1 MAFGEDNV
9 SVRQRVCCG
18 TLLRG
23 RFIRF
28 ILLSVA
34 VNQGSTL
41 ELNTMLH
48 VDLWAKA
55 AAEAGNSIVG
65 IMNTGCFRLID
76 KAKWNGKQCS
86 RRGDGTERESERMR
100 GGPNEGS
107 SVRALGGRCAT
118 RSVMVNDGVEV
129 VVGQCGRKEG

>member
-1 MAFGEDNV
+1 LNKASISGFESLRSSESGPLGSIIEQSVHMAFGEDNV

-65 IMNTGCFRLID
+65 IMNTDVF
-76 KAKWNGKQCS
+76 
-86 RRGDGTERESERMR
+86 
-100 GGPNEGS
+100 
-107 SVRALGGRCAT
+107 V
-118 RSVMVNDGVEV
+118 
-129 VVGQCGRKEG
+129 